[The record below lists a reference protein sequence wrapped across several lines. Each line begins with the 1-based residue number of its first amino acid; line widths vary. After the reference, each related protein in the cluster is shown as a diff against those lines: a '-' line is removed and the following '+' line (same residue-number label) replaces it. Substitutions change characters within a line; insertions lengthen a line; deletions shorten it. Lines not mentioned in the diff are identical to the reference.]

1 MSELFKRL
9 FSLEGKTAVITGGGG
24 GIGRETALVLAQAG
38 ASVALL
44 DRDLDA
50 AEASAEAV
58 RDKLGKAL
66 AVRCD
71 ISQKDDVVK
80 AFNEVVAKFGSLD
93 ILVNNAALVKR
104 IPALDTDMETWR
116 QVMAVNLDGA
126 FLCSCEAARLMV
138 NGGNIINLASIMG
151 ISGGGTY
158 PIASY
163 HASKGGLI
171 NLTRGL
177 AVEWAEKKIRVNA
190 IAPTWVR
197 TEFTKALL
205 DDPVMSD
212 KLLSLMPMRTYA
224 DAEDVAAAVLYL
236 ASPAAKV
243 VTGHTLAVDGGF
255 LAR

>member
-1 MSELFKRL
+1 MSDLFKRL
-9 FSLEGKTAVITGGGG
+9 FSLEGQSVVITGGGG
-24 GIGRETALVLAQAG
+24 GIGRETAVLLAQAG
-38 ASVALL
+38 AAVALL

-50 AEASAEAV
+50 AQMSAAAV
-58 RDKLGKAL
+58 RDKGGRAL
-66 AVRCD
+66 ALRCD
-71 ISQKDDVVK
+71 IAQKD
-80 AFNEVVAKFGSLD
+80 EVVQAFAQVVEQLGSLE

-104 IPALDTDMETWR
+104 VPALEMDMETWR

-126 FLCSCEAARLMV
+126 FLCACEAARLMPR
-138 NGGNIINLASIMG
+138 GGNIVNLASIMG

-190 IAPTWVR
+190 VAPTWVR

-205 DDPVMSD
+205 DDPVMSG
-212 KLLSLMPMRTYA
+212 KLLALMPMGVYA

-236 ASPAAKV
+236 VSPAAKI